1 MYNALAVVQK
11 SKKRVGRGVGSG
23 KGFHTTGRGQKGQK
37 ARYTVGV
44 LFEGVKTKKSLLH
57 RLPVLP
63 GKQKNAGRPKPT
75 TITVEQLNTLP
86 AGEVTMAVLVE
97 HGFVG
102 KRDRARGVKVLGKGE
117 VTQKYT
123 LSVAASE
130 SVKAAVIKAGG
141 TIA

>member
-1 MYNALAVVQK
+1 MYNNLTVVQK
-11 SKKRVGRGVGSG
+11 TKKRVGRGVGSG

-37 ARYTVGV
+37 ARYTVHV

-63 GKQKNAGRPKPT
+63 GKQRNAARPKPV
-75 TITVEQLNTLP
+75 TVSIEQLNTLP
-86 AGEVTMAVLVE
+86 AGEVTMKVLIE
-97 HGFVG
+97 HGFIPRKYKANG
-102 KRDRARGVKVLGKGE
+102 AKILGNGE
-117 VTQKYT
+117 VTKKYV

-130 SVKAAVIKAGG
+130 SAKASIEKAGG

>member
-37 ARYTVGV
+37 ARYTVPV

-63 GKQKNAGRPKPT
+63 GKLRNAARPKPT
-75 TITVEQLNTLP
+75 TITIEQLNTLP
-86 AGEVTMAVLVE
+86 AGEVTVKILLE
-97 HGFVG
+97 HGLI
-102 KRDRARGVKVLGKGE
+102 ARKYKNNGAKVLGSGT
-117 VTQKYT
+117 VTKKYT
-123 LSVAASE
+123 LSVSASE
-130 SVKAAVIKAGG
+130 SAAAAIEKAGG